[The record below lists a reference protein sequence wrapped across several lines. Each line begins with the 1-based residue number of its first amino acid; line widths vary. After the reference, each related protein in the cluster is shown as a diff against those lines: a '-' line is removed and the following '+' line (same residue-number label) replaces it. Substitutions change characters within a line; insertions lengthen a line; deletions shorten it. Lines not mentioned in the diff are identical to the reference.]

1 MRVSVRER
9 DPFSRDEQH
18 AQDTHLFLMEYILL
32 AGCPAGPVGGQMG
45 VVPGGQLGVPPTG
58 PAGGQL
64 GVVPGG
70 QLGVVPGGQL
80 GVVPVGLWAG
90 RHQKKFKQ

>member
-1 MRVSVRER
+1 MHTGQATFWFFPSSCLLIRTRYPPLPYGV
-9 DPFSRDEQH
+9 
-18 AQDTHLFLMEYILL
+18 LL

-64 GVVPGG
+64 GVVP
-70 QLGVVPGGQL
+70 
-80 GVVPVGLWAG
+80 VGLWAG
-90 RHQKKFKQ
+90 RHKKKIKQ

>member
-1 MRVSVRER
+1 
-9 DPFSRDEQH
+9 
-18 AQDTHLFLMEYILL
+18 
-32 AGCPAGPVGGQMG
+32 MG

-70 QLGVVPGGQL
+70 QLGVVP
-80 GVVPVGLWAG
+80 VGLWAG
-90 RHQKKFKQ
+90 RHKKIIKQ